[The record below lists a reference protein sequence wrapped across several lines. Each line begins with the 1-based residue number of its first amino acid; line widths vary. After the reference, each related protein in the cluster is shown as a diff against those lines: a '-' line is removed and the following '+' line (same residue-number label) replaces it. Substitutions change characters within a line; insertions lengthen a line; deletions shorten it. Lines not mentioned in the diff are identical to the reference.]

1 MFPSYLPHPRVTPK
15 EFAELPMLT
24 TNTTPSAE
32 QQEELDS
39 TLRELL
45 QTQSLNYVTKAFE
58 VIRTIQNYT
67 NNLLLLQ
74 NHYRYDL
81 YLLTVT
87 WIQTPFCNVPDS
99 VQKDFNRL
107 YLRVLLPYMT
117 NKVKFSSKSYAN
129 QPICI
134 ASVEKGNGIDSSI
147 GNQASLHNHGI
158 IAARG
163 LVSGRL
169 KSLSQSNLKSE
180 LMRFCNST
188 LKNRRLEEAKTLL
201 SFLSSIQVKK
211 VTEPR
216 LQIAYPFKQ
225 LGQFYEYVSMFPSKI
240 DWSDITPASR
250 TKRLQ
255 RVEITST
262 ECEYVS

>member
-1 MFPSYLPHPRVTPK
+1 
-15 EFAELPMLT
+15 MLN

-32 QQEELDS
+32 QQSELDS
-39 TLRELL
+39 TLRDLL
-45 QTQSLNYVTKAFE
+45 RTKPMNYVSKAFE
-58 VIRTIQNYT
+58 VTRTIQNYT
-67 NNLLLLQ
+67 NNLLTLQ
-74 NHYRYDL
+74 NYYRYDL

-107 YLRVLLPYMT
+107 YLRILLPYMT
-117 NKVKFSSKSYAN
+117 NKVKFSRKSYAT

-134 ASVEKGNGIDSSI
+134 ASVERGGVEDSNI

-169 KSLSQSNLKSE
+169 RSLSESNLKSE
-180 LMRFCNST
+180 LMSFCHST
-188 LKNRRLEEAKTLL
+188 LKNRRLEEARTLL
-201 SFLSSIQVKK
+201 SFVSSIQVTK

-216 LQIAYPFKQ
+216 IQVAYPFKQ
-225 LGQFYEYVSMFPSKI
+225 LGQFYEYVSMFPSEI

-250 TKRLQ
+250 TRRLQ
-255 RVEITST
+255 RVAITST